1 MKPKLTSNII
11 LRVDDEL
18 KTSLTKIQSET
29 GFSISEVVRQS
40 LLSFVDYYEKNK
52 CIVLPISVIPA
63 RDLDKLKRDA
73 AKKVVSPK

>member
-18 KTSLTKIQSET
+18 KTSLTKIQTET
-29 GFSISEVVRQS
+29 GFSVSEVVRQS

-63 RDLDKLKRDA
+63 RDLDKLRRDA
-73 AKKVVSPK
+73 AKKILSKK

>member
-29 GFSISEVVRQS
+29 GFSVSEVVRQS

-63 RDLDKLKRDA
+63 RDLDKLRHDA
-73 AKKVVSPK
+73 AKKVLPQK

>member
-18 KTSLTKIQSET
+18 KTSLPKIQTET
-29 GFSISEVVRQS
+29 GFSVSEVVRQS
-40 LLSFVDYYEKNK
+40 LLSFVDYYNK
-52 CIVLPISVIPA
+52 HKCVVLPISVIPA

-73 AKKVVSPK
+73 ARKSQPQK

>member
-63 RDLDKLKRDA
+63 RDLDKLRRDA